1 VSRRSQIAQVLA
13 LVLILGLVLFASA
26 GRLDVLQFWLYLAV
40 FLGGGIT
47 GLFLIDPDLW
57 QERMRPGGG
66 PGMHRRAVTWF
77 SLPLLL
83 AHLGFAGADVGRL
96 HVSDG
101 VPAWVRAAGLLGL
114 VVTFAVELWAMHV
127 NRFFSSVIRIQRD
140 RGQYV
145 VQSGPY
151 RVVRHPGYAAGI
163 LLSLSSGLALGSW
176 GATALCLFAVPALVW
191 RTVREDRQLQRELPG
206 YAEYAAK
213 VRYRLV
219 PLVW

>member
-1 VSRRSQIAQVLA
+1 
-13 LVLILGLVLFASA
+13 
-26 GRLDVLQFWLYLAV
+26 
-40 FLGGGIT
+40 
-47 GLFLIDPDLW
+47 
-57 QERMRPGGG
+57 
-66 PGMHRRAVTWF
+66 F

-101 VPAWVRAAGLLGL
+101 VPAWLVAAGLVGL
-114 VVTFAVELWAMHV
+114 AGTFAVELWAMHV
-127 NRFFSSVIRIQRD
+127 NRFFSSVIRIQPD

-151 RVVRHPGYAAGI
+151 RLVRHPGYAAGI

-176 GATALCLFAVPALVW
+176 GAAALLSPFAVPALVW

-213 VRYRLV
+213 VRYRLL
-219 PLVW
+219 PFVW